1 MDELVFTVT
10 PEDDGGFSAV
20 CQLHNGVIATQ
31 GDNWP
36 DLEAMVRDAVAC
48 HFGGGV
54 PPKVRVRLEK
64 ESVLDFA
71 TA

>member
-1 MDELVFTVT
+1 MEELVFIVT
-10 PEDDGGFSAV
+10 PEDDGGYSAA
-20 CQLHNGVIATQ
+20 CALPDGLIATQ

-48 HFGGGV
+48 HFGKDA
-54 PPKVRVRLEK
+54 PKKVRLRLMK
-64 ESVLDFA
+64 ESVLSLA